1 MLRIFHFETHKTTVP
16 HSFCVLYFPDKV
28 FCLKECGEN
37 ALELLYRL
45 EDGYVY
51 SDYAIIPFELEQ
63 VRAISDKKSRIIED
77 YEELKE
83 WWEDEK

>member
-1 MLRIFHFETHKTTVP
+1 M
-16 HSFCVLYFPDKV
+16 
-28 FCLKECGEN
+28 
-37 ALELLYRL
+37 ELLYRL